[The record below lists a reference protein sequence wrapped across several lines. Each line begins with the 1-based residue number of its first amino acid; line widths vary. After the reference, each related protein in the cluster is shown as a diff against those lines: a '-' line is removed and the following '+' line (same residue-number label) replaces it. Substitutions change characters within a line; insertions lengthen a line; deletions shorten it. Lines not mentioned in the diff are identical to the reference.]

1 MEMELGGF
9 GQATGEF
16 NGPSGIAV
24 NSTGYVY
31 VIDQFNHGSR
41 CLIPQGTM
49 SSNGMPSSVPG
60 QFALPME
67 IAVNTS
73 GAVYVADGNNNR
85 VKVFDPSGTFLTQWG
100 GQGIGLGQFSGIGG
114 IATDAGGNVYVS
126 DYNDYRIQV
135 FDPLR
140 DVPWRFLRNHGTDR
154 AVTPECSGACG
165 ELERVSLCRG
175 LIRFPRRSVRSYR
188 DGGDRV
194 GIEGDRSRPVL
205 AAVRHLGGCQW
216 VCLRGR
222 FLELP
227 GAGVH
232 TPGGYVTQWGTLGSA
247 DGQFSTPLGV
257 AVGPDGS
264 VYVPIQQ
271 TTGSRSFRSVV
282 IS

>member
-1 MEMELGGF
+1 MELGGF

-31 VIDQFNHGSR
+31 VIDQFNHR
-41 CLIPQGTM
+41 IKVLD
-49 SSNGMPSSVPG
+49 SSGNDVIQWDAPSSVPG

-85 VKVFDPSGTFLTQWG
+85 VEVFDPSGTFLTQWG

-135 FDPLR
+135 FDPSGMFLG
-140 DVPWRFLRNHGTDR
+140 DFYGITGTGPGSNSGSVP
-154 AVTPECSGACG
+154 GACG

-232 TPGGYVTQWGTLGSA
+232 TLRGIRDPMGDAW
-247 DGQFSTPLGV
+247 
-257 AVGPDGS
+257 
-264 VYVPIQQ
+264 I
-271 TTGSRSFRSVV
+271 R
-282 IS
+282 